1 MSVLSL
7 AAEIKNIALA
17 RGASACG
24 LVRAEAVAEYARF
37 HAAVAG
43 FPPGLSYLKRAP
55 PRPFGIGT
63 DPKGRGPSPRADIR
77 DWFAPGLT
85 VLVCAFRYWSGTS
98 DYEAASEKAGEPA
111 AYLRGTGREPRP
123 EFIAGAKALGL
134 KPKLSRYALGP
145 DYHEVLKGKLGSM
158 LADITEAH
166 AGVQGKAFAD
176 TSPVLEKELGRL
188 AGLGFRG
195 KNTLLISEELG
206 SYFFICGLALSLEL
220 RPEEL

>member
-1 MSVLSL
+1 MP
-7 AAEIKNIALA
+7 
-17 RGASACG
+17 
-24 LVRAEAVAEYARF
+24 
-37 HAAVAG
+37 G
-43 FPPGLSYLKRAP
+43 F
-55 PRPFGIGT
+55 
-63 DPKGRGPSPRADIR
+63 
-77 DWFAPGLT
+77 T

-98 DYEAASEKAGEPA
+98 DYEAASEKAGEPSFSAKASKGRGPAKLLSSEADPA

-206 SYFFICGLALSLEL
+206 SYFFIGGLALSLEL
-220 RPEEL
+220 RPEELSVPHGANGLVGSGKCAAACPTARSASRASWTRALSFLLDHPVKDRGA